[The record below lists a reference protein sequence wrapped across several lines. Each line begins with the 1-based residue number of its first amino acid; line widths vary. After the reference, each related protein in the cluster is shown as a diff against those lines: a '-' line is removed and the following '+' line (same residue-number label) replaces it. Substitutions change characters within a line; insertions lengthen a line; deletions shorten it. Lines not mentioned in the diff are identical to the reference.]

1 MNRSNAITQ
10 ELPAVETMRDL
21 VENDPER
28 IYGSKDRC
36 EHESV
41 LAVNGERAFCRFC
54 GETTS

>member
-10 ELPAVETMRDL
+10 ELPVVETMRDL
-21 VENDPER
+21 VENDPEG
-28 IYGSKDRC
+28 IYSSKDRC

-41 LAVNGERAFCRFC
+41 LAANGEGAFCRFC